1 MNSTALATHR
11 ARTAVSATPAMA
23 PAPSVIAPNRVPPAA
38 NAANGMSQVNLA
50 ARQRM
55 LSQRLALQIVLA
67 TQGELSQL
75 AAAEQTLTTF
85 TESQAQLVN
94 TARNLTNG
102 DGQLLRSTYF
112 EPGNVARTVDGFIRH
127 AQDALQFARTPS
139 AGGNAALERMVSS
152 VDGVLQAL
160 NAATSAFDQISV
172 AKEASIMKELKG
184 IVGDIQSVAREAK
197 VVSFNAQVIAARAG
211 SVGKEFA
218 VVANT
223 LANISTEVD
232 TLAKKGLA
240 LASR

>member
-1 MNSTALATHR
+1 MSLMN
-11 ARTAVSATPAMA
+11 V
-23 PAPSVIAPNRVPPAA
+23 
-38 NAANGMSQVNLA
+38 A

-55 LSQRLALQIVLA
+55 LSQRLTLQIVLA
-67 TQGELSQL
+67 ARGDPSQL
-75 AAAEQTLTTF
+75 AAAEQTLALF
-85 TESQAQLVN
+85 MGSQTQLVQ
-94 TARNLTNG
+94 TARSMDNG
-102 DGQLLRSTYF
+102 DGKLLRETYF
-112 EPGNVARTVDGFIRH
+112 EPGNVARTVDTFIRH
-127 AQDALQFARTPS
+127 AQDALQHARSSHTGS
-139 AGGNAALERMVSS
+139 NAALERMVGS

-160 NAATSAFDQISV
+160 NTATSAFDQISA

-211 SVGKEFA
+211 TVGKEFA